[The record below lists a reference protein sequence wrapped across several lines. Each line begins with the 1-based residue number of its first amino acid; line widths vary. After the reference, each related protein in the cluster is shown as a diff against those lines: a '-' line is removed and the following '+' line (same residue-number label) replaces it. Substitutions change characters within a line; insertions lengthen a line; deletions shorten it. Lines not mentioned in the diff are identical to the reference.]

1 MGSFQM
7 GSREVQEG
15 TEAAGGLVE
24 ELKLKWLEGQVVSP
38 RRAGAH
44 QVARATSKMWRCE
57 QDSQHRLVAFRT
69 GSGEEGGLKSRAV
82 GGLAC
87 TRLGWGLGSQPEMG
101 WVTALRAPDPGH

>member
-1 MGSFQM
+1 M

-24 ELKLKWLEGQVVSP
+24 ELRLKWLEGQVVSP
-38 RRAGAH
+38 RRAGAR
-44 QVARATSKMWRCE
+44 QVARTTSKMWRCE
-57 QDSQHRLVAFRT
+57 QDPGHRLVAFRT
-69 GSGEEGGLKSRAV
+69 ESGGEGGLKPRAV

>member
-1 MGSFQM
+1 MGSLQM

-24 ELKLKWLEGQVVSP
+24 ELRLKWLEGQVVSP
-38 RRAGAH
+38 RRAGAR
-44 QVARATSKMWRCE
+44 QVARTTSKMWRCE
-57 QDSQHRLVAFRT
+57 QDPGHRLVAFRT
-69 GSGEEGGLKSRAV
+69 ESGGEGGLKPRAV